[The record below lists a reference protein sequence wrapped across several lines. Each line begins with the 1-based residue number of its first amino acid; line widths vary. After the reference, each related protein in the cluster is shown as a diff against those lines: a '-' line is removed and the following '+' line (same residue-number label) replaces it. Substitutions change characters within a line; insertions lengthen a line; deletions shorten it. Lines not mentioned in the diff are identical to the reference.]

1 MTIRHLKMFAAVCEY
16 GGVTRA
22 AEALHVAQPVVST
35 AVSELEK
42 YYGIRLFER
51 INQRLVITE
60 QGGELLVK
68 ARDVISCF
76 EDFEGLAREDSGN
89 PRVRVGSSLTIAQ
102 TGLPAIIKK
111 IRERYP
117 AVDLCIEA
125 NKTSEIEEGIMR
137 GELDFGIVE
146 DRVTSAVMKTVP
158 LTSDRLVAVCSPDYP
173 LPDAIGTVA
182 LAAQRLL
189 LRETGSASRDFLD
202 RIFTSH
208 RVVAVP
214 AMTSVGNS
222 ALIAACAVGF
232 GVTVLPES
240 LVSADIAACR
250 LREIKITDADLSRDH
265 FLILHKNKRLNAVQ
279 EDIFNI
285 CRGI

>member
-1 MTIRHLKMFAAVCEY
+1 MFLTSFTMRLAAV
-16 GGVTRA
+16 VM
-22 AEALHVAQPVVST
+22 VS
-35 AVSELEK
+35 V
-42 YYGIRLFER
+42 GR
-51 INQRLVITE
+51 I
-60 QGGELLVK
+60 
-68 ARDVISCF
+68 
-76 EDFEGLAREDSGN
+76 
-89 PRVRVGSSLTIAQ
+89 
-102 TGLPAIIKK
+102 
-111 IRERYP
+111 
-117 AVDLCIEA
+117 
-125 NKTSEIEEGIMR
+125 
-137 GELDFGIVE
+137 
-146 DRVTSAVMKTVP
+146 VTSAVMKTVP

>member
-76 EDFEGLAREDSGN
+76 EDFEGLAREDSGK

-146 DRVTSAVMKTVP
+146 DRVMIFCNTKDMTARLCDLRPPCCRMLARLSPARCHRHRRTCRAAAAAAR
-158 LTSDRLVAVCSPDYP
+158 DRK
-173 LPDAIGTVA
+173 
-182 LAAQRLL
+182 
-189 LRETGSASRDFLD
+189 
-202 RIFTSH
+202 RIARFS
-208 RVVAVP
+208 
-214 AMTSVGNS
+214 
-222 ALIAACAVGF
+222 
-232 GVTVLPES
+232 
-240 LVSADIAACR
+240 
-250 LREIKITDADLSRDH
+250 
-265 FLILHKNKRLNAVQ
+265 
-279 EDIFNI
+279 
-285 CRGI
+285 

>member
-76 EDFEGLAREDSGN
+76 EDFEGLAREDSGK

-158 LTSDRLVAVCSPDYP
+158 LISDRLVAVCSPDYP

>member
-76 EDFEGLAREDSGN
+76 EDFEGLAREDSGK

-146 DRVTSAVMKTVP
+146 DRVTSAVMKPVP

>member
-76 EDFEGLAREDSGN
+76 EDFEGLAREDSGK

-146 DRVTSAVMKTVP
+146 DRVTSAVMK
-158 LTSDRLVAVCSPDYP
+158 S
-173 LPDAIGTVA
+173 
-182 LAAQRLL
+182 
-189 LRETGSASRDFLD
+189 
-202 RIFTSH
+202 
-208 RVVAVP
+208 VV
-214 AMTSVGNS
+214 
-222 ALIAACAVGF
+222 
-232 GVTVLPES
+232 VT
-240 LVSADIAACR
+240 ARRATA
-250 LREIKITDADLSRDH
+250 
-265 FLILHKNKRLNAVQ
+265 
-279 EDIFNI
+279 
-285 CRGI
+285 

>member
-76 EDFEGLAREDSGN
+76 EDFEGLAREDSGK

-146 DRVTSAVMKTVP
+146 DRVTSAVMKTAP